1 MNLMQ
6 QIEDLLLPTATAESV
21 EIVDVEYLK
30 ENGQQVLR
38 IFIDQ
43 ESGINLDD
51 CTKMSHLFGV
61 KLDETDIIKEEYVLE
76 ISSPGIDR
84 ILKKEKD
91 FMRFKGFKI
100 NVTTVVAVN
109 NQKHF
114 SGELMA
120 VAGNKIVIDDVTNRI
135 VEIEI
140 INIVRAK
147 VDPEI

>member
-1 MNLMQ
+1 MSLMK
-6 QIEDLLLPTATAESV
+6 QIEDLLSPIATKETI
-21 EIVDVEYLK
+21 EIVDIEYLK

-38 IFIDQ
+38 IYIDQ

-84 ILKKEKD
+84 ILKKERD
-91 FMRFKGFKI
+91 FIRFKGFKI
-100 NVTTVVAVN
+100 NVTTTVAIN
-109 NQKHF
+109 SQKHF
-114 SGELMA
+114 SGKLMA
-120 VAGNKIVIDDVTNRI
+120 VDGNKIVVDDVTNRI
-135 VEIEI
+135 IEIEI
-140 INIVRAK
+140 INIIRAK

>member
-1 MNLMQ
+1 MSLMK
-6 QIEDLLLPTATAESV
+6 QIEDLLSPIATKETI
-21 EIVDVEYLK
+21 EIVDIEYLK

-38 IFIDQ
+38 IYIDQ

-91 FMRFKGFKI
+91 FIRFKGFKI
-100 NVTTVVAVN
+100 NVTTTVAIN
-109 NQKHF
+109 SQKHF
-114 SGELMA
+114 SGKLMA
-120 VAGNKIVIDDVTNRI
+120 VDGNKIVVDDVTNRI
-135 VEIEI
+135 IEIEI
-140 INIVRAK
+140 INIIRAK

>member
-1 MNLMQ
+1 MNLIQ
-6 QIEDLLLPTATAESV
+6 QIENLLLPIATEESM
-21 EIVDVEYLK
+21 EIIDVEYLK

-43 ESGINLDD
+43 ESGINLED

-76 ISSPGIDR
+76 VSSPGIDR

-91 FMRFKGFKI
+91 FIRFKGFKI
-100 NVTTVVAVN
+100 NITTAGAIN

-114 SGELMA
+114 SGKLVA
-120 VAGNKIVIDDVTNRI
+120 VEGNKIVVDDVTNGI

-140 INIVRAK
+140 INILRAK

>member
-1 MNLMQ
+1 MSLMK
-6 QIEDLLLPTATAESV
+6 QIEDLLSPIATKEAI
-21 EIVDVEYLK
+21 EIVDIEYLK
-30 ENGQQVLR
+30 ENGQPVLR
-38 IFIDQ
+38 IYIDQ
-43 ESGINLDD
+43 ESGINIDD
-51 CTKMSHLFGV
+51 CTKMSHLFGA

-91 FMRFKGFKI
+91 FIRFKGFKI
-100 NVTTVVAVN
+100 NVTTAVAIN

-114 SGELMA
+114 SGKLVA
-120 VAGNKIVIDDVTNRI
+120 VDGNKIVVDDVTNRI

-140 INIVRAK
+140 VNIIRAK

>member
-1 MNLMQ
+1 MNLIQ
-6 QIEDLLLPTATAESV
+6 QIEDLLLPIATEESV
-21 EIVDVEYLK
+21 EIIDVEYLK

-61 KLDETDIIKEEYVLE
+61 KLDETDSIKEEYVLE
-76 ISSPGIDR
+76 VSSPGIDR

-91 FMRFKGFKI
+91 FIRFKGFKVNI
-100 NVTTVVAVN
+100 TTAEAIN

-114 SGELMA
+114 SGKLMA
-120 VAGNKIVIDDVTNRI
+120 VEGNKIVVDDVTNRI

-140 INIVRAK
+140 INIIRAK